1 MKITKYSKSYNNVL
15 KIKKNFYEDNFS
27 NLNNSLKIN
36 KKYSQQP
43 KRKFCKNC
51 SNNIQKPVLLNFKIK
66 YSICNKCGHLNGMYE
81 DSKKFVNWL
90 YSSSEGSNYKKN
102 YSNFFDD
109 RVKNIYIP
117 KVKFLTQVIK
127 KKINLI
133 DIGSG
138 AGHFIRALELLK
150 IQAKGYEPNKSLT
163 NLANSKLRKNILRH
177 VSMEEAYKLVSIDN
191 ESNVVSLI
199 GVLEHLNKP
208 NLFINSFIKSNL
220 KYLYI
225 SVPLFSLSVFLE
237 NSFDKVF
244 PRQLSAGHTHLY
256 TKKSLDY
263 LAKKNHLDI
272 IGEWWF
278 GTDFPDLYRS
288 LFVTGNY
295 KNKNLY
301 LKELNNK
308 LYRVLNELQH
318 VLDKN
323 KICSDVHMIFKKKY

>member
-117 KVKFLTQVIK
+117 KVKFLIRVIK

-208 NLFINSFIKSNL
+208 IEFIKLFVKSNI

-225 SVPLFSLSVFLE
+225 SVPLFSLSVLLE
-237 NSFDKVF
+237 NSFSNIY
-244 PRQLSAGHTHLY
+244 PRQLSGGHTHLY
-256 TKKSLDY
+256 TKESLYY
-263 LAKKNHLDI
+263 LAKKNNLEI

-288 LFVTGNY
+288 LLISSKSLNKKLY
-295 KNKNLY
+295 SELLNKNLFSVI
-301 LKELNNK
+301 NK
-308 LYRVLNELQH
+308 LQNI
-318 VLDKN
+318 LDKN
-323 KICSDVHMIFKKKY
+323 KICSEVHIIFKKK

>member
-1 MKITKYSKSYNNVL
+1 MKITKYSKSYNNIL
-15 KIKKNFYEDNFS
+15 KIKKYFYEENFS
-27 NLNNSLKIN
+27 NLNKFLKIN

-66 YSICNKCGHLNGMYE
+66 YSFCDKCGHLNGIYE

-90 YSSSEGSNYKKN
+90 YSTREDYYRKAYLK
-102 YSNFFDD
+102 FFDD

-138 AGHFIRALELLK
+138 AGFFIRALELQK
-150 IQAKGYEPNKSLT
+150 IQAKGYEPNKSLVS
-163 NLANSKLRKNILRH
+163 AGNSKLRKNTLRH
-177 VSMEEAYKLVSIDN
+177 ISMEKAYKLISIDN
-191 ESNVVSLI
+191 EANVVSLI
-199 GVLEHLNKP
+199 GVLEHLIKP
-208 NLFINSFIKSNL
+208 DEFTKLFVKSNI

-225 SVPLFSLSVFLE
+225 SVPLFSLSFLLAS
-237 NSFDKVF
+237 SFSNIF
-244 PRQLSAGHTHLY
+244 PRQLSGGHTHFY
-256 TKKSLDY
+256 TKESLY
-263 LAKKNHLDI
+263 YFAKKNNLEI

-288 LFVTGNY
+288 LLISSKSLNKKLY
-295 KNKNLY
+295 SELLNKNLFS
-301 LKELNNK
+301 
-308 LYRVLNELQH
+308 VINELQN

-323 KICSDVHMIFKKKY
+323 KICSEVHIIFKKI